1 MIKAAGSGLTG
12 SRVHIKKTIGDVDNL
27 LSGRVI
33 SRDRKGVED
42 NKCEQTDTKSPNI
55 FQKLKHFFK
64 IDVGCGFM
72 RVKEHS
78 LYSRLSLS
86 RIGVTTSPSSSRS
99 RNQII
104 AKLLLIFSCQT
115 GSIIVSVMLLGV
127 IMLYRGYSDWLV
139 IESLTA
145 ILLIRIGYR
154 LTRGS
159 KPILV
164 SRHLRKR
171 VSWVIVD
178 EGKIST
184 VFLATV
190 YVMGWPLNHVDAA
203 VFVTANLT
211 LQLLNLA
218 GSKKVMRALAE
229 RVKTISAT
237 WFEKKVIVVGTG
249 DNARRVADMIV
260 GSPELETKVLGF
272 LDYHKTGLWSYHDVP
287 FIGHPDYIED
297 IITTNQVD
305 AIFIAVEPEDA
316 SRTRHLYDAA
326 EKMGVTVCLMPDFYH
341 SRITPVRPA
350 YVNGLPSLVYRRI
363 SENQLTLTFKGI
375 IDRVGALIGLI
386 LSAPIFLVTAV
397 VIKLE
402 SRGPVLFKQL
412 RSGLN
417 GRPFKLLKFR
427 TMCTDAEDKKDALK
441 VYNEMSGPVF
451 KIKNDPRITRVGRFL
466 RKYSIDEIPQFINV
480 LKGDM
485 SLVGPRPPLPLE
497 VAKYEP
503 WQHRRLSVKPGVT
516 CIWQVNGRNNIDFDD
531 WMRLD
536 LEYIDNWS
544 LWLDTKILVKTVPTV
559 LKGSGA

>member
-1 MIKAAGSGLTG
+1 MTMAL
-12 SRVHIKKTIGDVDNL
+12 
-27 LSGRVI
+27 
-33 SRDRKGVED
+33 
-42 NKCEQTDTKSPNI
+42 
-55 FQKLKHFFK
+55 
-64 IDVGCGFM
+64 
-72 RVKEHS
+72 
-78 LYSRLSLS
+78 
-86 RIGVTTSPSSSRS
+86 
-99 RNQII
+99 
-104 AKLLLIFSCQT
+104 
-115 GSIIVSVMLLGV
+115 
-127 IMLYRGYSDWLV
+127 RGYSGWLV
-139 IESLTA
+139 IEALTA

-154 LTRGS
+154 LTRGP

-164 SRHLRKR
+164 SKYVRKR
-171 VSWVIVD
+171 VSRVLVD

-190 YVMGWPLNHVDAA
+190 YITGWPLNQIDTALFIA
-203 VFVTANLT
+203 ANLT
-211 LQLLNLA
+211 LQLLKLA
-218 GSKKVMRALAE
+218 GSKKIMRALAE
-229 RVKTISAT
+229 HVKTSSTT

-260 GSPELETKVLGF
+260 GSPELETRVMGF
-272 LDYHKTGLWSYHDVP
+272 LDYHKTGLWSYQDIP
-287 FIGHPDYIED
+287 LIGHPDYIED

-305 AIFIAVEPEDA
+305 AVFIAVEPEDA
-316 SRTRHLYDAA
+316 SRTRPLYEAA
-326 EKMGVTVCLMPDFYH
+326 EKMGVTVCLMPDFYN

-350 YVNGLPSLVYRRI
+350 YVNGLPSLVYRRVA
-363 SENQLTLTFKGI
+363 ENQLTLTLKSI
-375 IDRVGALIGLI
+375 IDRVGALLGLI
-386 LSAPIFLVTAV
+386 LSAPIFLLTALI
-397 VIKLE
+397 IKIE

-417 GRPFKLLKFR
+417 GKPFFLLKFR
-427 TMCTDAEDKKDALK
+427 TMCSDAEDKKDALK
-441 VYNEMSGPVF
+441 AYNEMSGPVF

-485 SLVGPRPPLPLE
+485 SLVGPRPPLPME

-516 CIWQVNGRNNIDFDD
+516 CIWQVNGRNAIDFED
-531 WMRLD
+531 WMKLD